1 MPAAPAPLDHLYG
14 YTTVDGA
21 KLATRRLR
29 HPGAPRPGAPVLVF
43 LHEGLGS
50 IELWGAFPA
59 ELCAGTGLDGFI
71 YDRLGHGRSDPLP
84 SSAADPGHMH
94 AEARTRLP
102 VLLARNRITR
112 CILIGHSDGGSIGL
126 IFAAENPRQV
136 QGIITQAAHV
146 FVDHVTLD
154 GVRRTA
160 AAYARGGLKNKLARY
175 HGDNT
180 DTLFR
185 RWADTWRSPAFSD
198 WNLEAFLPRIT
209 CPVLAIQGREDE
221 YGLPS
226 QVRTIAAGVGGPAQ
240 AWIVPDCR
248 HAPHHQAREAVL
260 THCADFILRIV
271 NPPENKD
278 AQE

>member
-1 MPAAPAPLDHLYG
+1 MPAANHPLDHLDRH
-14 YTTVDGA
+14 TTVNGV
-21 KLATRRLR
+21 KLSTRWLR
-29 HPGAPRPGAPVLVF
+29 HPGPLRPGAPVLVF

-50 IELWGAFPA
+50 IELWGGFPA
-59 ELCAGTGLDGFI
+59 ELCARTGLDGFI

-84 SSAADPGHMH
+84 SAQADPGHMH
-94 AEARTRLP
+94 VEARTRLP

-126 IFAAENPRQV
+126 IYAAENPQHV

-160 AAYARGGLKNKLARY
+160 AAYARGELKNKLARY
-175 HGDNT
+175 HGNNT

-185 RWADTWRSPAFSD
+185 RWSDTWRSPAFAD

-226 QVRTIAAGVGGPAQ
+226 QVQTIAAGVGGPGQ

-248 HAPHHQAREAVL
+248 HAPHQQARKAVL
-260 THCADFILRIV
+260 ARCTEFIRRITDS
-271 NPPENKD
+271 ENKE